1 MADLSERTI
10 IITGA
15 SRGIGRCM
23 ALRFARDGAN
33 VVIAAKS
40 AEPHP
45 KLKGTIYTV
54 AEEVE
59 AAGGTALPF
68 QVDVRFEG
76 QVRAMVEATAQ
87 RFSRIDALVN
97 NAGAISLTNVENT
110 SIKHYDLMQSIN
122 ARAVFLCSQATLPYL
137 KESNNP
143 HILSLAPPLN
153 FSGVWLH
160 DHAPYTLSKYGMTVL
175 SLGMS
180 EEFEKYGISV
190 NCLWPKTIIA
200 TAAIEFAV
208 GSRDTFKYCRK
219 PEIMADAAHAILTTE
234 DRTLTGQCLID
245 EELLRERGIT
255 DLDHYAYDLEH
266 AENLQTDLFI
276 DR

>member
-1 MADLSERTI
+1 MADLSGRTI
-10 IITGA
+10 VITGA
-15 SRGIGRCM
+15 SRGIGRSM

-33 VVIAAKS
+33 VVIASKT

-45 KLKGTIYTV
+45 KLKGTIYQV
-54 AEEVE
+54 AAEVE
-59 AAGGTALPF
+59 AAGGKALPV
-68 QVDVRFEG
+68 QVDVRFED
-76 QVRAMVEATAQ
+76 QVSAMVEAAMQ
-87 RFSRIDALVN
+87 KFSRIDALVN
-97 NAGAISLTNVENT
+97 NAGAISLTNVEGT
-110 SIKHYDLMQSIN
+110 PMKRYDLMQSIN
-122 ARAVFLCSQATLPYL
+122 SRAVFLCSQATLPYL
-137 KESNNP
+137 KESDNP

-153 FSGVWLH
+153 LSTVWLR

-208 GSRDTFKYCRK
+208 GSRDTLKYCRK

-234 DRTLTGQCLID
+234 NRALTGQCLID
-245 EELLRERGIT
+245 EELLGERGIT
-255 DLDHYAYDLEH
+255 DLHHYGYDPEY
-266 AENLQTDLFI
+266 AGNLQLDLFI
-276 DR
+276 DP